1 MKNGKTIL
9 YRVYQGA
16 MALALRVLPEKKQEL
31 VTGNGSFLKAA
42 VILKQHGVHK
52 VQIVTTAGTVRR
64 GTLAPLLSELE
75 SKGIEAA
82 VFDGV
87 RPDPDLS
94 CIECAAKSYRDE
106 GCDAF
111 LSVGGG
117 SAIDTAKA
125 IRIFAG
131 KMTEGYAPHLIAI
144 PTTSGTGSEVTSF
157 AVIADPAAGRK
168 YPLVSESLTPDEAIL
183 DEELVKSV
191 PASVTADTGMD
202 VLTHALEAYVS
213 INNNE
218 FSGALAEK
226 AVEIIG
232 QFLYR
237 SYSSNQD
244 THARRKMHIASC
256 LAGLAFNSASLGLNH
271 GMAHQLGARF
281 HIPHGRA
288 NAILLPHIVEYN
300 TGIGPVS
307 RSQGEY
313 PACVRKY
320 CNMARILGVNNL
332 NEVTTVRSLISYI
345 HFLNEE
351 MNIPKSVSAA
361 TAGKITQEQYEAAI
375 ESMAEAALA
384 DGCTATNPRK
394 PLKEEVMEIY
404 RRIW

>member
-1 MKNGKTIL
+1 MKEFHVNTEVYFGERALDRLAQLHYDRVFIVSDPFVVFSGMIKLVTDPLTRAGIAFDVFTDVVPDPPIEKVINGIAA
-9 YRVYQGA
+9 VS
-16 MALALRVLPEKKQEL
+16 EKK
-31 VTGNGSFLKAA
+31 
-42 VILKQHGVHK
+42 
-52 VQIVTTAGTVRR
+52 
-64 GTLAPLLSELE
+64 AP
-75 SKGIEAA
+75 
-82 VFDGV
+82 
-87 RPDPDLS
+87 
-94 CIECAAKSYRDE
+94 CIIA
-106 GCDAF
+106 
-111 LSVGGG
+111 VGGG